1 MLYFFLFNINFIY
14 QEAQIIQKINQ
25 LQRDGLWSEK
35 RLPKIYEPPRNKAH
49 HDYLLEEMQWL
60 ATDFAQERKW
70 KKKAAKQVI
79 TFLRYLNKIKL
90 IYLFSIE
97 KVCQDGYEAFS

>member
-1 MLYFFLFNINFIY
+1 MGCFHY

-35 RLPKIYEPPRNKAH
+35 RLPKIYEPPRNKVH

-79 TFLRYLNKIKL
+79 FQLMQNFYNFRHIIKKVKIQDFFLY
-90 IYLFSIE
+90 
-97 KVCQDGYEAFS
+97 

>member
-1 MLYFFLFNINFIY
+1 MLVFFFC
-14 QEAQIIQKINQ
+14 QEAQIIQKVNQ

-35 RLPKIYEPPRNKAH
+35 RLPKIYEPSRNKAH

-79 TFLRYLNKIKL
+79 MFN
-90 IYLFSIE
+90 FF
-97 KVCQDGYEAFS
+97 V